1 MERLYYSIQEV
12 AALLDLN
19 PSTLRF
25 WEKEFNSISPRRD
38 GKGKRY
44 YTKEQVDHLKLI
56 YHLVKERG
64 MTLKGARRKLSENPD
79 DALKDFEVIERLKS
93 IRSMLTE
100 IVEEMDNS
108 GNQPQTPSNES

>member
-12 AALLDLN
+12 AELLDLN
-19 PSTLRF
+19 PSALRF

-44 YTKEQVDHLKLI
+44 YTKDQVDHIKLI

-64 MTLKGARRKLSENPD
+64 MTLKGARKKISENPD
-79 DALKDFEVIERLKS
+79 NALKNFEIVERLKS
-93 IRSMLTE
+93 IRGMLIE
-100 IVEEMDNS
+100 IIEEMDNQ
-108 GNQPQTPSNES
+108 GNQPQTPNNES